1 MMSSLFPRCESA
13 PLLEQ
18 ELPDFAEHRP
28 RPCGRRAKRP
38 CKNQPHRFSVDAK
51 ASGDSWISNVN
62 CIAIL
67 LRKTV
72 LHVPEHMT
80 WRKPVFP
87 SRIRFSSAARI
98 SSFCQ
103 GVNPEGPKKTAQHA
117 LSSSA
122 ASICSCQESPGSRH
136 HWSRNALNPLSSLSL
151 VAIISTCSLSLL

>member
-18 ELPDFAEHRP
+18 ELPDFAEHR
-28 RPCGRRAKRP
+28 REPCSRRAKRP

-72 LHVPEHMT
+72 LHVPERMT
-80 WRKPVFP
+80 WRKPVFRAAIMRVCPGAHSAP
-87 SRIRFSSAARI
+87 SAGTNGSNACRELAETRAAIFTNCPAAR
-98 SSFCQ
+98 F
-103 GVNPEGPKKTAQHA
+103 PERRNLRRFGCRTAWT
-117 LSSSA
+117 
-122 ASICSCQESPGSRH
+122 G
-136 HWSRNALNPLSSLSL
+136 
-151 VAIISTCSLSLL
+151 